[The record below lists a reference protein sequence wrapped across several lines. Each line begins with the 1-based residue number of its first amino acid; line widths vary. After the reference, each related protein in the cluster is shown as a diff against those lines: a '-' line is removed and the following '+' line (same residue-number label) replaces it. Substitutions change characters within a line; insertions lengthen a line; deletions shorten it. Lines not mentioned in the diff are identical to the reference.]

1 MISVITIICTVFV
14 WLVAP
19 IYTDESGARNSNDYM
34 KLVVTTVNI
43 NCDHRTNQHYDGSN
57 NNKNFRNSHV
67 KCKELNLNIKMRYSE
82 NK

>member
-43 NCDHRTNQHYDGSN
+43 NCDHRTN
-57 NNKNFRNSHV
+57 
-67 KCKELNLNIKMRYSE
+67 
-82 NK
+82 